1 MDKLAKIT
9 AAACGAILSFIT
21 GLPPLMWVLLGAMCL
36 DYATGLMC
44 GLVGVSPK
52 TEGGGLSSR
61 EAFSG
66 LMRKMMILAVVL
78 LAVLLD
84 FAVAHGAGVQFNA
97 VTGAVC
103 LWFIASEGVSV
114 IENAAELGLPIPGV
128 LKKALEVMKSA
139 GDGEK

>member
-1 MDKLAKIT
+1 MR
-9 AAACGAILSFIT
+9 
-21 GLPPLMWVLLGAMCL
+21 
-36 DYATGLMC
+36 ATGLMC

-103 LWFIASEGVSV
+103 LWFIASEG
-114 IENAAELGLPIPGV
+114 LPIPGV

>member
-21 GLPPLMWVLLGAMCL
+21 GLPPLMWVLLGVMCL

-84 FAVAHGAGVQFNA
+84 FAVAHGAAFSL
-97 VTGAVC
+97 T
-103 LWFIASEGVSV
+103 LS
-114 IENAAELGLPIPGV
+114 LGRCACGSLPARV
-128 LKKALEVMKSA
+128 
-139 GDGEK
+139 